1 LAFVETYSPLKA
13 HYIMAI
19 MFDLHHENMKVIREY
34 VGDSF
39 ASKIVEEFD

>member
-1 LAFVETYSPLKA
+1 
-13 HYIMAI
+13 

-39 ASKIVEEFD
+39 ASKIVEEFDWKMVLPQLC